1 MRRAAFC
8 LALSFAFGMA
18 YASAQE
24 PAEGAPPSTGG
35 PPAATAPAEPPPTA
49 DPPAAVA
56 DPAGTGEAPDEGAAN
71 PAADEN
77 PLPQLAGK
85 VTGVTLYRGQA
96 MVTRTIP
103 VALAAGAHEIVVP
116 NLPPQVQPDSLFAE
130 GTDAIE
136 VRAVRYRERA
146 AMDSTDAKVKTLQAE
161 IDDLNRTRREFEM
174 QVQVVQRKLAYLDS
188 MSTFSTQKANENLE
202 AGKLDVQALTQLST
216 FAFEQRD
223 QAMSK
228 ELELQFQIEETQ
240 KQIELAQRKLGE
252 LASAGTNSVREAVLF
267 VQKANDAEGELRLS
281 YLVSACGWSPSY
293 VVRSDEN
300 GADAAAD
307 AEPAGAV
314 ELEYSALIHQTTG
327 EDWNDV
333 ELTLSTATPAL
344 SSASPGLAPFRVT
357 LTSRTDPNAEA
368 QVAQMPMGKAFAQQ
382 FRDLNIQQQAQV
394 DAYANTVT
402 LGLNIDANWRVNDL
416 ANGIQCLELTADQK
430 SLALLRQASD
440 ETADGPSLS
449 YTLATPV
456 SLASR
461 SDQQMVRIHEAQL
474 QATLYYVANPVLT
487 NYVYREADVLNTS
500 PVDLL
505 SGPVSVYLGG
515 KFVGKTEIPTVA
527 RGQAFV
533 VGFGIDPQ
541 LRANRE
547 LVEKTESVQGGN
559 EEQELNYRVTLE
571 NFKGEDATVRVYDR
585 IPTSDDSME
594 LRVTLGEVSQPIS
607 AAPLYVREERPRGIL
622 RWDVDVPARKFGEN
636 AVTIEYSYRLEF
648 DRSLMIS
655 AEIEAERQRQ
665 EFEELQRGRLRR

>member
-1 MRRAAFC
+1 MRRTSC
-8 LALSFAFGMA
+8 YLALSFAFVA
-18 YASAQE
+18 INAIAQE
-24 PAEGAPPSTGG
+24 PAPDPGSPPSE
-35 PPAATAPAEPPPTA
+35 PPAATAPAAA
-49 DPPAAVA
+49 DPESSGDA
-56 DPAGTGEAPDEGAAN
+56 
-71 PAADEN
+71 PAADDPNLPAKEN
-77 PLPQLAGK
+77 PLPQLASK
-85 VTGVTLYRGQA
+85 VASVTLYRGQA

-103 VALAAGAHEIVVP
+103 IDLAAGAHEIVVP

-146 AMDSTDAKVKTLQAE
+146 AMDSTDAKVKALQAE
-161 IDDLNRTRREFEM
+161 IDELNRKRREFEM
-174 QVQVVQRKLAYLDS
+174 QVQVAQRKLAYLDS
-188 MSTFSTQKANENLE
+188 MSTFATQKANENLE

-223 QAMSK
+223 QAMAK

-240 KQIELAQRKLGE
+240 KEIELAQRKLGE
-252 LASAGTNSVREAVLF
+252 IASAGTNSVREAVLF
-267 VQKANDAEGELRLS
+267 VQKANEAEGELRLS

-293 VVRSDEN
+293 VVRSDGDE
-300 GADAAAD
+300 
-307 AEPAGAV
+307 AEDVAEPAPAGAV
-314 ELEYSALIHQTTG
+314 ELEYSALIYQTTG

-344 SSASPGLAPFRVT
+344 SSSSPGLAPFRVT
-357 LTSRTDPNAEA
+357 LMSRTAPNAEA
-368 QVAQMPMGKAFAQQ
+368 QAAEKPMGKAFAQQ

-394 DAYANTVT
+394 DAYSNTVT

-416 ANGIQCLELTADQK
+416 ANGIQCLELTADEK
-430 SLALLRQASD
+430 SLALLRQASN
-440 ETADGPSLS
+440 ETVDGPSLS
-449 YTLATPV
+449 YTLETPV

-461 SDQQMVRIHEAQL
+461 NDQQMVRIHEAEL
-474 QATLYYVANPVLT
+474 DATLYYVANPVLT
-487 NYVYREADVLNTS
+487 DYVYREADVLNTS

-541 LRANRE
+541 LRAKRE

-559 EEQELNYRVTLE
+559 EEQELNYRITLE
-571 NFKGEDATVRVYDR
+571 NFKEENATVRVYDR
-585 IPTSDDSME
+585 IPTSDDTME

-607 AAPLYVREERPRGIL
+607 TAPLYVREERPRGIL
-622 RWDVDVPARKFGEN
+622 RWDVEAPARKFGEN

-665 EFEELQRGRLRR
+665 EFEELQRSRLRR

>member
-1 MRRAAFC
+1 MRCTAIL
-8 LALSFAFGMA
+8 LALWFVFAA
-18 YASAQE
+18 ADVRAQD
-24 PAEGAPPSTGG
+24 PSAPPSEPAATSPAIDPP
-35 PPAATAPAEPPPTA
+35 PPAADSLDT
-49 DPPAAVA
+49 
-56 DPAGTGEAPDEGAAN
+56 GAAPSEEADDS
-71 PAADEN
+71 PANEN

-130 GTDAIE
+130 GSEAVE

-146 AMDSTDAKVKTLQAE
+146 AMDSTDAKVKELQTQ
-161 IDDLNRTRREFEM
+161 IDELNKTRREFEM

-216 FAFEQRD
+216 FAFEQSD

-252 LASAGTNSVREAVLF
+252 IASAGTNSVREAVLF
-267 VQKANDAEGELRLS
+267 VQKANEAEGELRLS

-293 VVRSDEN
+293 VVRSAER
-300 GADAAAD
+300 GADDAAN
-307 AEPAGAV
+307 PAPDAV

-357 LTSRTDPNAEA
+357 LTSRTDPNAAAQMA
-368 QVAQMPMGKAFAQQ
+368 QVPMGKAVAQQ
-382 FRDLNIQQQAQV
+382 FRELNIQQQAQV
-394 DAYANTVT
+394 DAYSNTVT

-440 ETADGPSLS
+440 ETTDGPSLS

-474 QATLYYVANPVLT
+474 DATLYYVASPVLT
-487 NYVYREADVLNTS
+487 DYVYREADVLNTS

-515 KFVGKTEIPTVA
+515 RFVGKTEIPTVA

-541 LRANRE
+541 LRAKRE

-585 IPTSDDSME
+585 IPTSDDTME
-594 LRVTLGEVSQPIS
+594 LRVTLGEISQPIS

-622 RWDVDVPARKFGEN
+622 RWDVEVPARKFGEN

>member
-8 LALSFAFGMA
+8 LAFSFAFGTA
-18 YASAQE
+18 FASAQD
-24 PAEGAPPSTGG
+24 PAPDAP
-35 PPAATAPAEPPPTA
+35 PPAATAPAEPPAAA
-49 DPPAAVA
+49 DPPPPVA
-56 DPAGTGEAPDEGAAN
+56 DPAASGEAPAEDADNA
-71 PAADEN
+71 AADEK
-77 PLPQLAGK
+77 PLPQFAGK

-103 VALAAGAHEIVVP
+103 ASLGAGAHEIVVP

-130 GTDAIE
+130 GTDAVE

-146 AMDSTDAKVKTLQAE
+146 AMDSTDAQVKALQSQ
-161 IDDLNRTRREFEM
+161 IDELNKTRREFEM

-252 LASAGTNSVREAVLF
+252 IASAGTNSVREAVLF
-267 VQKANDAEGELRLS
+267 VQKANEDEAELRLS

-293 VVRSDEN
+293 VVRT
-300 GADAAAD
+300 ADAAVKDEAAD
-307 AEPAGAV
+307 AAKAEPAGAV

-357 LTSRTDPNAEA
+357 LTSKTAPNAEA
-368 QVAQMPMGKAFAQQ
+368 QVAEKPMGKAVAQQ
-382 FRDLNIQQQAQV
+382 FRELNIQQQVQI

-402 LGLNIDANWRVNDL
+402 LGSNIDANWRVNDL

-440 ETADGPSLS
+440 ETGDEPSLS

-474 QATLYYVANPVLT
+474 DATLYYVANPVLT
-487 NYVYREADVLNTS
+487 DYVYREADVRNTS

-541 LRANRE
+541 LRAKRE
-547 LVEKTESVQGGN
+547 LVEKSESVQGGN

-585 IPTSDDSME
+585 IPTSDDTME
-594 LRVTLGEVSQPIS
+594 LRVTLGDVSQPIS

-655 AEIEAERQRQ
+655 AETEAERQRQ